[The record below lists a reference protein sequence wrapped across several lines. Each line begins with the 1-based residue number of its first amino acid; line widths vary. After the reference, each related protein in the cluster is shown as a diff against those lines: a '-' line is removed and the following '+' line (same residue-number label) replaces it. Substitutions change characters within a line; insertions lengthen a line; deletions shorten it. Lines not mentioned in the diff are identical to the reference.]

1 MAVELAMPKSASEE
15 KVKGPEFND
24 QDRITDILTTEKH
37 MTNKYSVGLNEMQ
50 NPMLRKVIQDILLD
64 TQSAQFQIFDLMF
77 QKGWYKMKVADQ
89 QEVQALKTQFTNYS
103 TQIPQF

>member
-1 MAVELAMPKSASEE
+1 
-15 KVKGPEFND
+15 
-24 QDRITDILTTEKH
+24 
-37 MTNKYSVGLNEMQ
+37 
-50 NPMLRKVIQDILLD
+50 
-64 TQSAQFQIFDLMF
+64 MF